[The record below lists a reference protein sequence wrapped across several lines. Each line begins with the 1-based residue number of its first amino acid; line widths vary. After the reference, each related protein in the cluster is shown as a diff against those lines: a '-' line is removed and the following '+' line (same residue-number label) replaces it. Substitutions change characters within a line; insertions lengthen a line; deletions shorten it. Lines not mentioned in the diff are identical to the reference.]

1 MKLLLLILLIS
12 AVVAQKGLPVKQ
24 KISEGR
30 SPQLS
35 EAMRAVL
42 IMTIVFFITEV
53 AAFFIKASSEMRKI
67 RYDFNEG
74 QRTPRS
80 LDAVRSFHQYMGNI
94 RDYLWSSDLV
104 TRQIPVLCVLILFAR
119 FRTMVS
125 LEGTET
131 QEYAQGAFMAISIL
145 VCIQGASLF
154 LDTCEN
160 ATLKVVNLGIQGVCK
175 LSIMICV
182 IVVIESIFS
191 TKKLLPTTT

>member
-1 MKLLLLILLIS
+1 MRLLLLILLIS
-12 AVVAQKGLPVKQ
+12 VVVAQKGLPVKQ
-24 KISEGR
+24 KIDEGR

-35 EAMRAVL
+35 EAMKAVL
-42 IMTIVFFITEV
+42 LMTLVFFITEV
-53 AAFFIKASSEMRKI
+53 AAFFIKVYGEVKKI
-67 RYDFNEG
+67 RYDFDKG

-80 LDAVRSFHQYMGNI
+80 LDAVRMFHRYMGNV

-119 FRTMVS
+119 FRTIVS
-125 LEGTET
+125 LESTEP
-131 QEYAQGAFMAISIL
+131 QEYAQGAFMAIAIL
-145 VCIQGASLF
+145 VCIQGAALF

-160 ATLKVVNLGIQGVCK
+160 STLKVINFGIQGVCK

-191 TKKLLPTTT
+191 TKKLLPTS